1 MKRLLALVTV
11 LVPLAALA
19 ELVDRIAAVVDN
31 DVITQSE
38 VEARAAPELA
48 RLRPDPD
55 PAKRGE
61 KRQEILKHA
70 LEGLIGEKLMEAQI
84 RELNIEV
91 TDSGDR
97 AGHGG
102 REEAEQHQLASS
114 SRRSSRRRATPWPP
128 TGPSCAST
136 WRA

>member
-1 MKRLLALVTV
+1 VKRLLALVTV

-19 ELVDRIAAVVDN
+19 ELVDRIAAVIDN

-38 VEARAAPELA
+38 VEVRAAPELA

-70 LEGLIGEKLMEAQI
+70 
-84 RELNIEV
+84 R
-91 TDSGDR
+91 
-97 AGHGG
+97 
-102 REEAEQHQLASS
+102 
-114 SRRSSRRRATPWPP
+114 
-128 TGPSCAST
+128 GPSAG
-136 WRA
+136 